1 MTALLAEVDGDP
13 QAFVAVVLDGLHF
26 ASPHRD
32 VLAEALADFGLGS
45 AGPEAAGVVENV
57 GCELAQLVDAV
68 GEGAGGHGC
77 GSGRGL
83 WGLVPAQPSGT
94 LGYDTSLTMSEEHV
108 DRPEPVSKT
117 RRKREMHARQ
127 DLGEELVGL
136 TEPQLAQLELPEKLL
151 DAVLLAK
158 RIQKFGALRRQ
169 LQYVGRLMRDVDSA
183 AIAAQL
189 EAWKGKSR
197 DAAARLH
204 LLERWRD
211 RLIASDTAMAEL
223 AAAYPGCEV
232 QQLRTLVRNARREQ
246 ALGAAPES
254 ARELFR
260 ALKVAIP
267 EIAAA
272 GPED

>member
-1 MTALLAEVDGDP
+1 
-13 QAFVAVVLDGLHF
+13 
-26 ASPHRD
+26 
-32 VLAEALADFGLGS
+32 
-45 AGPEAAGVVENV
+45 
-57 GCELAQLVDAV
+57 
-68 GEGAGGHGC
+68 
-77 GSGRGL
+77 
-83 WGLVPAQPSGT
+83 
-94 LGYDTSLTMSEEHV
+94 MSEEHV

-136 TEPQLAQLELPEKLL
+136 TETQLAQLELPEKLL

-158 RIQKFGALRRQ
+158 RIQKFRALRRQ
-169 LQYVGRLMRDVDSA
+169 LQYVGRLMRDVDSV

-197 DAAARLH
+197 EVTARLH
-204 LLERWRD
+204 ALERWRD

-223 AAAYPGCEV
+223 AAAYPGCDV
-232 QQLRTLVRNARREQ
+232 QHLRALVRNARCER
-246 ALGAAPES
+246 APDAAPES

-260 ALKVAIP
+260 ALKAVIP